1 MFFICK
7 QELLDRLCCIL
18 YNIIN
23 PIIGDDTV
31 NNTEI
36 TTSAVAAWRAAVC
49 AVLAIVLMIIAQ
61 LAAFFIGSLPAAIGL
76 PQAVGNVISA
86 ILYPLLALISL
97 KLLCGAFLGVKLA
110 DCRITGYKIKPVWTA
125 AAFIMPIIVV
135 GGLLM
140 TAGHWENPALDSMQI
155 SALVTQSVFLVGLA
169 VGTVEE
175 AVFRGVIMKALEMRW
190 GKGVAVI
197 VPSVLFAAAHV
208 LNGKLSLA
216 SSIQLLAA
224 GSVVGILFSLVTYE
238 SGSIWPAALMHS
250 VWNIFMASGILNI
263 SDEAMENCIFNY
275 VLETKSPLIT
285 GGEFGAEASV
295 VSIGAYLIFIALA
308 AVLLKKKSERSEK
321 I

>member
-1 MFFICK
+1 M
-7 QELLDRLCCIL
+7 
-18 YNIIN
+18 
-23 PIIGDDTV
+23 

-86 ILYPLLALISL
+86 ILYPLLALIAL
-97 KLLCGAFLGVKLA
+97 KLLCGAFLDVKLA
-110 DCRITGYKIKPVWTA
+110 DCRITRYKIKPVWTA
-125 AAFIMPIIVV
+125 AAFIMPSIVV

-140 TAGHWENPALDSMQI
+140 FAGHWENPALDGMQTA
-155 SALVTQSVFLVGLA
+155 ALVTQSVFLVGLA

-190 GKGVAVI
+190 GKGVAVV
-197 VPSVLFAAAHV
+197 VPSVLFAVAHV
-208 LNGKLSLA
+208 LNGGLSVTSFL
-216 SSIQLLAA
+216 QLLLA
-224 GSVVGILFSLVTYE
+224 GSVVGVLFSLVTYE
-238 SGSIWPAALMHS
+238 SGSIWPAAFMHS
-250 VWNIFMASGILNI
+250 IWNIFMASGILNVGE
-263 SDEAMENCIFNY
+263 EAMENCIFNY

-285 GGEFGAEASV
+285 GGEFGSEASV

-308 AVLLKKKSERSEK
+308 VILLKKKSERSEK
-321 I
+321 A

>member
-1 MFFICK
+1 M
-7 QELLDRLCCIL
+7 
-18 YNIIN
+18 
-23 PIIGDDTV
+23 
-31 NNTEI
+31 NNTAKSSSE
-36 TTSAVAAWRAAVC
+36 VKAWKAAVC
-49 AVLAIVLMIIAQ
+49 AVLAIVLIIIAQ
-61 LAAFFIGSLPAAIGL
+61 LAAFFIGSIPVAMGL

-86 ILYPLLALISL
+86 ILYPLFVLLAL

-125 AAFIMPIIVV
+125 AAFIMPTIVV

-140 TAGHWENPALDSMQI
+140 TAGHWKNPALDGMQTA
-155 SALVTQSVFLVGLA
+155 ALVTQSVFLVGLA

-175 AVFRGVIMKALEMRW
+175 AVFRGVVMKALEMRW
-190 GKGVAVI
+190 GKTVAVI

-208 LNGKLSLA
+208 LNGKLSLV
-216 SSIQLLAA
+216 SFIQLLAA

-250 VWNIFMASGILNI
+250 VWNIFMASGILSI
-263 SDEAMENCIFNY
+263 SGEATENCIFNY
-275 VLETKSPLIT
+275 VLETKSQLIT

-295 VSIGAYLIFIALA
+295 ISIGAYLIFIALA